1 METHDGVPRRRGPY
15 TEEFRRDAADLVLSS
30 GRPTVEVAR
39 ELGINDTTLGNW
51 VRAERDRGGI
61 GKGTAVKDEPGQSPE
76 EENKRLRKRVAE
88 LEKEREILKRF
99 AAFWVKETNG

>member
-1 METHDGVPRRRGPY
+1 METQDMEPRRKGPY

-51 VRAERDRGGI
+51 VRAERDRRGMA
-61 GKGTAVKDEPGQSPE
+61 KGSSTGTMATQSPE
-76 EENKRLRKRVAE
+76 EENKRLRKRVTE

>member
-1 METHDGVPRRRGPY
+1 MGMDEEARRRGPY

-30 GRPTVEVAR
+30 GRPVVEVAR

-51 VRAERDRGGI
+51 VRAERQRRGVTRRPESGE
-61 GKGTAVKDEPGQSPE
+61 TPE

-88 LEKEREILKRF
+88 LEKEREILKR
-99 AAFWVKETNG
+99 ATAFWVKESNG